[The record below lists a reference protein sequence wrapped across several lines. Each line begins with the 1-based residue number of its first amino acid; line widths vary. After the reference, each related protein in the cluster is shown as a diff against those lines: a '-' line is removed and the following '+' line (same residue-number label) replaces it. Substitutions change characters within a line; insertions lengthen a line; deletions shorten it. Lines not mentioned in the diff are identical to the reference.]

1 MNLELFCDTSYF
13 VALLDPHD
21 ELHDQA
27 VALEHEHRNA
37 NFCTTSAVLIETLN
51 YFSRYQPEV
60 RAAAAE
66 FVTGIEQHQQ
76 VAIIHVSRDL
86 FKTATDFY
94 TSRIDK
100 SYSGTDCIS
109 MVVMQERG
117 IALALTSD
125 AHFQQEKF
133 VVLLNND
140 FLYE

>member
-21 ELHDQA
+21 ELHNQA
-27 VALEHEHRNA
+27 VALESGHRIA

-66 FVTGIEQHQQ
+66 FVAGIEQHQQ
-76 VAIIHVSRDL
+76 FAIIHVSREI
-86 FKTATDFY
+86 FKTATAFY

-100 SYSGTDCIS
+100 SYSGTDCVS
-109 MVVMQERG
+109 MVVMLQRG
-117 IALALTSD
+117 IASVLTSD

-133 VVLLNND
+133 VALLNND
-140 FLYE
+140 FLNK